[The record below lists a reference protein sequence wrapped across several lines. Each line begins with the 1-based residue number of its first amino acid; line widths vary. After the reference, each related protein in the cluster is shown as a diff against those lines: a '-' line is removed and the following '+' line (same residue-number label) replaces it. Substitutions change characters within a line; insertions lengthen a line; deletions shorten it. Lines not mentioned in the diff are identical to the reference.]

1 MLLPVGVALEHVR
14 QQERLA
20 VRSEINGKVH
30 RAYFP
35 ATEEGLK
42 EASALAASIR
52 REKKEYGQ
60 KFGAIADA
68 EKRAI
73 ELWREYRDECMRE
86 GCAYKSMP
94 EVMSIALEQV
104 RPKSITPLF
113 PDVVRE
119 YLLMMQKKN
128 ISEEHLKKRGHKAR
142 CISAAFA
149 GVRAGNITPEQIQAF
164 VDSLTG
170 RDGKKA
176 APRTRQ
182 DYLGFIQHVFSFAV
196 KRGIVAS
203 NPAKALD
210 KPKVT
215 PEDDPA
221 ILSPDEVRA
230 IMAYAASDKIARPF
244 LPGLVL
250 ATFCGVRPAELARL
264 RFADLCTEGREE
276 LYLSRTLTKT
286 KRARRAKLRANV
298 IAWMKYASGQGLAGA
313 PADYILPGSDE
324 RRRRD
329 KYTRFLSRLAGGA
342 GVTIPRDAL
351 RHTAATMISAL
362 DGMTRAAEELG
373 NDIRTLLNHYRHS
386 VPEQMAQEFFCIMP
400 PG

>member
-1 MLLPVGVALEHVR
+1 M
-14 QQERLA
+14 
-20 VRSEINGKVH
+20 RSERNGKVH
-30 RAYFP
+30 RDYFP

-60 KFGAIADA
+60 KFGAIADD

-73 ELWREYRDECMRE
+73 ELWRAYRDECMRE

-94 EVMSIALEQV
+94 EVMSIALDQV
-104 RPKSITPLF
+104 RPKSITPPF
-113 PDVVRE
+113 PAVVRD

-128 ISEEHLKKRGHKAR
+128 ISTEHLRKREQKAR
-142 CISAAFA
+142 RVSVAFA

-164 VDSLTG
+164 IDGLTG

-176 APRTRQ
+176 SPRTIQ
-182 DYLGFIQHVFSFAV
+182 DYMGFLQHVFSFAV
-196 KRGIVAS
+196 KRGIVS
-203 NPAKALD
+203 INPVKALD

-230 IMAYAASDKIARPF
+230 IMEYTVSDKITRPF

-250 ATFCGVRPAELARL
+250 AVFCGVRPAELARL
-264 RFADLCTEGREE
+264 RYADLFTEGRAE

-298 IAWMKYASGQGLAGA
+298 AAWMRYASEQGLAGV
-313 PADYILPGSDE
+313 PGDYILPGSDE

-386 VPEQMAQEFFCIMP
+386 VPEQMAQEFFSIMP